1 MQYVLVVL
9 EKPRDEKGEKYTNW
23 KSFAPRVSG
32 KSAPPGSVERID
44 EQVYQIRLDDGL
56 LVLAQLLVD
65 AENSKIPFRAL
76 FLDDDPRWVR
86 SQATADS
93 GEAK

>member
-1 MQYVLVVL
+1 MEYVLVVL
-9 EKPRDEKGEKYTNW
+9 EKPRDETSIEYRNW
-23 KSFAPRVSG
+23 KSFAPRVAE
-32 KSAPPGSVERID
+32 KAAPPGSVERID

-65 AENSKIPFRAL
+65 AEHSKIPFRVL

-86 SQATADS
+86 SQATASS
-93 GEAK
+93 GVAK